1 MTVVSLQ
8 NTSQSICNEC
18 PVKDIALCH
27 YADSATRSELC
38 RLLHN
43 GSFSRGQ
50 SIIMQGDTAK
60 TLGIVTSGVV
70 KTVFMTEDGDTQ
82 VLGLLFPGDFV
93 GRAFEPE
100 MRFSYEAA
108 TDVTMCSVN
117 RRSFE
122 SLLSRSP
129 TLEHGYLVTTL
140 AQMDAMRSWT
150 CLLRGRTARQRVAAY
165 LLYRSATEDTADA
178 YVETI
183 GDRLVLNLRLSRI
196 DLASLLDM
204 TPETFCRC
212 LHALADQG
220 AVHVCAPHLIEVL
233 DSARLEDLAGPS
245 LEGLVEYPQRA
256 AG

>member
-8 NTSQSICNEC
+8 NTSQSICHEC
-18 PVKDIALCH
+18 TVKNISLCNFVD
-27 YADSATRSELC
+27 AATHNELC
-38 RLLHN
+38 RLMH
-43 GSFSRGQ
+43 SATFSRGQ
-50 SIIMQGDTAK
+50 SIIMQGDTA
-60 TLGIVTSGVV
+60 TTFGVVTSGVV

-82 VLGLLFPGDFV
+82 VLGLIFPGDFV
-93 GRAFEPE
+93 GQVFEAE

-108 TDVTMCSVN
+108 TDVSICSFN

-122 SLLSRSP
+122 NLLSRSP
-129 TLEHGYLVTTL
+129 SLEHGYLMSTL

-183 GDRLVLNLRLSRI
+183 GDRLVLNLRLSRV

-212 LHALADQG
+212 LHSLADQG

-233 DSARLEDLAGPS
+233 DEARLEDLAGPS
-245 LEGLVEYPQRA
+245 LEGLVESPQRA
-256 AG
+256 VG

>member
-8 NTSQSICNEC
+8 NISQSVCNEC
-18 PVKDIALCH
+18 PVRKISLCDH
-27 YADSATRSELC
+27 VDNDTRAEMC
-38 RLLHN
+38 RLLRTAT
-43 GSFSRGQ
+43 FSRGQ
-50 SIIMQGDTAK
+50 SIIMQGDTAT
-60 TLGIVTSGVV
+60 TLGVVTSGVV

-82 VLGLLFPGDFV
+82 VLGLLFPGDIV
-93 GRAFEPE
+93 GRAFEAE

-108 TDVTMCSVN
+108 TDATLCTFN
-117 RRSFE
+117 RRTFE
-122 SLLSRSP
+122 NLMSRS
-129 TLEHGYLVTTL
+129 TSLEHGYLMTTL

-165 LLYRSATEDTADA
+165 LLFRSATEDTADA

-183 GDRLVLNLRLSRI
+183 GDRLVLNLRLSRV

-233 DSARLEDLAGPS
+233 DDARLRDLAGPS
-245 LEGLVEYPQRA
+245 LEGLVEDPQRA
-256 AG
+256 VG

>member
-50 SIIMQGDTAK
+50 SIIMQGDAAK

-100 MRFSYEAA
+100 MRFP
-108 TDVTMCSVN
+108 T
-117 RRSFE
+117 RR
-122 SLLSRSP
+122 RP
-129 TLEHGYLVTTL
+129 
-140 AQMDAMRSWT
+140 M
-150 CLLRGRTARQRVAAY
+150 
-165 LLYRSATEDTADA
+165 
-178 YVETI
+178 
-183 GDRLVLNLRLSRI
+183 
-196 DLASLLDM
+196 
-204 TPETFCRC
+204 
-212 LHALADQG
+212 
-220 AVHVCAPHLIEVL
+220 
-233 DSARLEDLAGPS
+233 
-245 LEGLVEYPQRA
+245 
-256 AG
+256 